1 MSIHLPRP
9 SRRLALAAAVAA
21 TAAASLLASSTAAP
35 AAEKPSKEEILAG
48 VGEMLGFVPTF
59 LRQMPAATLPIGIAG
74 YANLEAG
81 ETALPAKTKYLI
93 SLAVAAQIPCQYC
106 IWADTL
112 GAKAAGATDE
122 EIGEAVGVA
131 AMTRFWSTNFN
142 GLQVDFATYRKEL
155 GPLFAVLRN
164 APLPLWR
171 RIAGNR

>member
-1 MSIHLPRP
+1 MTVHIRRLRL
-9 SRRLALAAAVAA
+9 RLALAATVAA
-21 TAAASLLASSTAAP
+21 GTAASLLAPSSVGL
-35 AAEKPSKEEILAG
+35 AAEKPTKTEILAG
-48 VGEMLGFVPTF
+48 VEQMLGFVPTF

-74 YANLEAG
+74 YTSLEAG

-106 IWADTL
+106 IWADTM

-142 GLQVDFATYRKEL
+142 GLQVDFPTYQKEL
-155 GPLFAVLRN
+155 GPLFA
-164 APLPLWR
+164 
-171 RIAGNR
+171 GQ

>member
-1 MSIHLPRP
+1 MLTHV
-9 SRRLALAAAVAA
+9 RRTTAQLAAAATLALAAAGALFAPSAA
-21 TAAASLLASSTAAP
+21 G
-35 AAEKPSKEEILAG
+35 AAEPQPTKEQILAG
-48 VGEMLGFVPTF
+48 VEQMLGFVPTF
-59 LRQMPAATLPIGIAG
+59 MQQMPRATLPVGIAG

-112 GAKAAGATDE
+112 AAKAAGAMDE

-142 GLQVDFATYRKEL
+142 GLQVDLATYQKEL
-155 GPLFAVLRN
+155 GPLFA
-164 APLPLWR
+164 
-171 RIAGNR
+171 GQ

>member
-1 MSIHLPRP
+1 MFTTINRRK
-9 SRRLALAAAVAA
+9 SRLAVAA
-21 TAAASLLASSTAAP
+21 AAAAISVGAMLGPATPATAADAP
-35 AAEKPSKEEILAG
+35 TKEQILAG
-48 VGEMLGFVPTF
+48 VAEMLGFVPTF
-59 LRQMPAATLPIGIAG
+59 MTQMPRATLPIGIAG

-81 ETALPAKTKYLI
+81 DTALPAKTKYLI

-142 GLQVDFATYRKEL
+142 GLQVDLETYQKEL
-155 GPLFAVLRN
+155 GPLYA
-164 APLPLWR
+164 AE
-171 RIAGNR
+171 